1 MSMMRYQSIALE
13 LKKEFGQLPPGER
26 LPGVRNLMMKYEAS
40 QATIDRSL
48 AHLASQGVIT
58 RKAGRGYFIPEE
70 SEIRRR
76 NVAFCFCYREER
88 ISNPLYNA
96 MLSAF
101 LKIADQRR
109 YKLNV
114 FACSEDE
121 DAEKF
126 RARFQQSGFDNCVIL
141 GCSKQIFLHILADLR
156 IRTIQLYPNVFT
168 ENEPALLI
176 DNHAIIDAILEL
188 FAAQGHKRIAML
200 HGQGFDKTYM
210 FDQEERIEAFYR
222 GLKRL
227 GLTYSPRLVRYGG
240 FDAETGYEAA
250 RQLLDTAP
258 ELRPTAVVANDYNAP
273 GVYRACAE
281 LGLKIPEDLSVVG
294 IDNLPQTACFMPPL
308 TSVDIEWE
316 AGLKAVADFLDGN
329 AEEGGIFRT
338 PVRLIGRESTA
349 EAKNISEEVFENDR
363 NECKI

>member
-1 MSMMRYQSIALE
+1 MMRYQAIALE
-13 LKKEFGQLPPGER
+13 MKKEFGSLLPGER
-26 LPGVRNLMMKYEAS
+26 LPGVRNLMSKYEAS

-48 AHLASQGVIT
+48 AHLASQGFVT
-58 RKAGRGYFIPEE
+58 RKNGRGYFMTEKQE
-70 SEIRRR
+70 TRRQK
-76 NVAFCFCYREER
+76 VVFCFCYREER

-96 MLSAF
+96 MISAF
-101 LKIADQRR
+101 LKIADRR
-109 YKLNV
+109 NYGLDV

-126 RARFQQSGFDNCVIL
+126 RSRFEHGGFDSCVIL
-141 GCSKQIFLHILADLR
+141 GCSKQVFLHILADLR

-176 DNHAIIDAILEL
+176 DNHAIIDAILDL

-281 LGLKIPEDLSVVG
+281 LGLKIPEDISVAG

-316 AGLKAVADFLDGN
+316 AGLKMVADFLDEKTNG
-329 AEEGGIFRT
+329 EGIFHT
-338 PVRLIGRESTA
+338 PVRLIERSSTA
-349 EAKNISEEVFENDR
+349 EAK
-363 NECKI
+363 KIPE